1 MDFLSEIDR
10 KPLLDNRKKE
20 EHFGSYFR
28 VKIDENIYKLSNCFL
43 RRGVYDRLIFMQINV
58 IVNTISFLLSDLDGS
73 RYWVKLLCRSLLE
86 TMIHKDI
93 IWKL

>member
-1 MDFLSEIDR
+1 MDILSEIDR

-20 EHFGSYFR
+20 EHFRSYHR

-43 RRGVYDRLIFMQINV
+43 RRGVNARLIFMQINV

-73 RYWVKLLCRSLLE
+73 
-86 TMIHKDI
+86 
-93 IWKL
+93 